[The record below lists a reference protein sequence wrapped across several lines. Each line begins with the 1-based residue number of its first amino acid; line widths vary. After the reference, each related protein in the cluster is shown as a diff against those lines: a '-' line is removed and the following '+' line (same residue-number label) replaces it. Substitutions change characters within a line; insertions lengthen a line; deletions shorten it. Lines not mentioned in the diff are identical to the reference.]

1 MDLVTDDV
9 MLLDV
14 GYAIYI
20 WLGNECNEIEK
31 KSASKA
37 ASEYLNSDPS
47 SMTNSFI
54 EAFKCPTPVCNCC
67 VMKVLFGRNN
77 PDVSS

>member
-20 WLGNECNEIEK
+20 WLGKECNEIEK

-37 ASEYLNSDPS
+37 ASEYLNLIHLAGTKIFLS
-47 SMTNSFI
+47 
-54 EAFKCPTPVCNCC
+54 
-67 VMKVLFGRNN
+67 
-77 PDVSS
+77 